1 MNKHADL
8 MDLYLQ
14 DWKVMSNPWKLW
26 ECKNTE
32 GTWVPLIDH
41 PTWSDQVE
49 YRRSP
54 TKIVSK
60 SIEFPRGEVCPL
72 ESGTSYYVPDLLTT
86 EAECIR
92 YTWNN
97 DIVDDVL
104 LEIGFVHLS
113 QENAVQQ
120 AKALLSLCE
129 GSSC

>member
-1 MNKHADL
+1 MNKHSDL

-32 GTWVPLIDH
+32 GIWIPLIDH

-54 TKIVSK
+54 TKIVNK
-60 SIEFPRGEVCPL
+60 SIQFPRAEVCPL
-72 ESGTSYYVPDLLTT
+72 ASGTSYYAPDLLAT
-86 EAECIR
+86 EAECIK
-92 YTWNN
+92 YTWN
-97 DIVDDVL
+97 DDSVDDVL
-104 LEIGFVHLS
+104 LERGFVHLS
-113 QENAVQQ
+113 QENAVEH

-129 GSSC
+129 SSSC